1 VTHCKHVVVGSH
13 SPAIQQST
21 DFSLPRPPAHH
32 QAIISIAMTL
42 HRLVALCSVFFSC
55 LVGVQSFSILEAS
68 TQLRP
73 SALVSNNNDN
83 NRKRRVAVLDDDA
96 LSRTT
101 VQASADGSSGGRLPT
116 VLAQIVNE
124 RAEFQINLGRA
135 MDTLQSDMP
144 YILKRPLGSY

>member
-1 VTHCKHVVVGSH
+1 VVGSH

-73 SALVSNNNDN
+73 SALVSNNNNDD
-83 NRKRRVAVLDDDA
+83 NRKRRVGVLLNDDA
-96 LSRTT
+96 FCRTT